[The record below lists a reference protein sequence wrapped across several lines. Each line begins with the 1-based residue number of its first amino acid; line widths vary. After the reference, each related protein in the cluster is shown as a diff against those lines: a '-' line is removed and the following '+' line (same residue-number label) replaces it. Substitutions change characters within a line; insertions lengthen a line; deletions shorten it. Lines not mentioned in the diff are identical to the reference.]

1 MKNGGT
7 KPPKLIQSLQRA
19 FEIIN
24 CFDFDTKYL
33 SINEIALK
41 VDLNPNTVR
50 SIVQTLVF
58 FGYLNHNKKDNNYS
72 LGYIYVSKAEIID
85 KAYLSGLKEIV
96 EPILIEL
103 STIFKISAR
112 LQMVNNDRIFTVT
125 CINPINTHYIVL
137 SRMDAEFPLHASAS
151 GKLFLYFSNDDFREN
166 YLADNSKKRYN
177 ENTKIDRQEL
187 MEELNFISDN
197 GYSREFE
204 EFGIGISSIAFPITN
219 DSQGL
224 IGTISVTG
232 PSKMILESQHDIKDL
247 VISFIKREL
256 KQPF

>member
-72 LGYIYVSKAEIID
+72 LGYIYVS
-85 KAYLSGLKEIV
+85 
-96 EPILIEL
+96 IL
-103 STIFKISAR
+103 A
-112 LQMVNNDRIFTVT
+112 NDT
-125 CINPINTHYIVL
+125 
-137 SRMDAEFPLHASAS
+137 
-151 GKLFLYFSNDDFREN
+151 
-166 YLADNSKKRYN
+166 
-177 ENTKIDRQEL
+177 
-187 MEELNFISDN
+187 
-197 GYSREFE
+197 
-204 EFGIGISSIAFPITN
+204 
-219 DSQGL
+219 
-224 IGTISVTG
+224 
-232 PSKMILESQHDIKDL
+232 
-247 VISFIKREL
+247 
-256 KQPF
+256 